1 MAILPAIDLGRL
13 VPVADAA
20 QQLGLS
26 QQRVRALVADGELPA
41 RKVAGRWFVE
51 RSAVEKRVR
60 EPRLAGRPF
69 SPRQAWGLIALA
81 EGELAPWLDAS
92 SRSRLRR
99 QLREHQIRE
108 LLPAL
113 SRRARR
119 VELRAHPSDLP
130 RLAKESDVVWSGVS
144 AAPEH
149 RLEIVAPGIFEAYV
163 SKRRVHQLERDYN
176 LRASAEPNVVLHVV
190 DGPWPFEKQRRVVP
204 LLVAVLDLLEDDDER
219 ARRAAFT
226 ALQSYRP
233 AKA

>member
-26 QQRVRALVADGELPA
+26 QQRVRALVAEGDLPA
-41 RKVAGRWFVE
+41 RKVAGRWFLD
-51 RSAVEKRVR
+51 RSALEKRAR

-69 SPRQAWGLIALA
+69 SSQHAWGLIALA
-81 EGELAPWLDAS
+81 EGEPAPWLDAS

-99 QLREHQIRE
+99 QLREHEIRE

-119 VELRAHPSDLP
+119 VALRAHPSDLP
-130 RLAKESDVVWSGVS
+130 RLAKEPDFVWGGLS
-144 AAPEH
+144 AAAEH

-163 SKRRVHQLERDYN
+163 SRRRVHALERQYN
-176 LRASAEPNVVLHVV
+176 LQPSAEPNVVLHVV
-190 DGPWPFEKQRRVVP
+190 DGPWPFEQQRRVVP

-219 ARRAAFT
+219 ARRAASR
-226 ALQSYRP
+226 ALQRYRLS
-233 AKA
+233 KA

>member
-1 MAILPAIDLGRL
+1 MAILPAIDLARL

-41 RKVAGRWFVE
+41 RKVAGRWLVE
-51 RSAVEKRVR
+51 RSAVEKRMR

-69 SPRQAWGLIALA
+69 SPQQAWGLLALA
-81 EGELAPWLDAS
+81 EGEPAPWLDAS

-99 QLREHQIRE
+99 QLRDHQIRE

-113 SRRARR
+113 CRRARR

-130 RLAKESDVVWSGVS
+130 RLAKESDVVRSGVS
-144 AAPEH
+144 AAAEH
-149 RLEIVAPGIFEAYV
+149 RLEIVAPGSFEAYV
-163 SKRRVHQLERDYN
+163 SRRKVHELERDYN
-176 LRASAEPNVVLHVV
+176 LQPSAEPNVVLHVV
-190 DGPWPFEKQRRVVP
+190 EGQWPFEKRQRIVP

-219 ARRAAFT
+219 TRRAAFR
-226 ALQSYRP
+226 ALQNYHPS
-233 AKA
+233 KA